1 MFSKKGSKCLKLNC
15 AMLSPSL
22 YVPSYKTVQLQEE
35 MEFQDKP
42 SVASVLHNNSFVS
55 SSFTSF
61 VPIFQKAKIT
71 ILVLCTF
78 FCAKRAHTVR

>member
-1 MFSKKGSKCLKLNC
+1 MSLPC
-15 AMLSPSL
+15 AMLSPSFSL
-22 YVPSYKTVQLQEE
+22 PSYKTVQLQEE

-55 SSFTSF
+55 SFTSF

-78 FCAKRAHTVR
+78 FCAKRAHTVG